1 MRALAL
7 APPATTGGPSRPFVA
22 VVAFVTLVDLFATQA
37 IIPSLTNAYRVTPAE
52 MGVAVNAGALGMA
65 VASLAVALFARGVD
79 RRRGVALSLAL
90 LSVPTALLGFAPDL
104 LSFAVLRVLQGL
116 CMATAFSL
124 TLAALGELLSGP
136 AAAAAF
142 AAYITGNVASN
153 LFGRLLA
160 ASAVESV
167 GLPGNFLVFAA
178 LNVSGA
184 ALVWFAGQS
193 APGMRSSPG
202 ATAPWTAVRR
212 HLATPELV
220 AVFGLGFCILFAFIG
235 VFTYVNFVLTRPP
248 MGLAMMS
255 LGLVYFVFLP
265 SIVTTPLAGPAA
277 ARFGTR
283 AAIWAGLAVAMV
295 GLAGLLQPELPLILA
310 GLTLV
315 GVGTFFAQA
324 VATGYASRT
333 ATSDRAAASGLY
345 LASYFSGGLAGAA
358 VLGLVFDRF
367 GWEGCVAGVGLALLA
382 GAVLTLRLR

>member
-1 MRALAL
+1 MRALAV
-7 APPATTGGPSRPFVA
+7 APTATAGGPSRPFVA

-37 IIPSLTNAYRVTPAE
+37 IIPSLTSAYGVTPAE
-52 MGVAVNAGALGMA
+52 MGVAINAGALGMA
-65 VASLAVALFARGVD
+65 VASLAVALFGRGID
-79 RRRGVALSLAL
+79 RRRGVALSLL
-90 LSVPTALLGFAPDL
+90 LLAVPTALLGFAPDL
-104 LSFAVLRVLQGL
+104 PTFAALRVLQGL

-124 TLAALGELLSGP
+124 TLAALGELLSGK

-160 ASAVESV
+160 ASAVEAV
-167 GLPGNFLVFAA
+167 GLSGNFLVFAA
-178 LNVSGA
+178 INLAGA
-184 ALVWFAGQS
+184 ALVWSAGQS
-193 APGMRSSPG
+193 APGMRAGPG
-202 ATAPWTAVRR
+202 NAAPWTAVRR
-212 HLATPELV
+212 HLATPAL
-220 AVFGLGFCILFAFIG
+220 AAAFGLGFCILFAFIG

-277 ARFGTR
+277 ARFGNRT
-283 AAIWAGLAVAMV
+283 AIWAGLAVA
-295 GLAGLLQPELPLILA
+295 LAGLPGLLRPELPLILA

-324 VATGYASRT
+324 VATGFASRT

-358 VLGLVFDRF
+358 MLGFVFDRF
-367 GWEGCVAGVGLALLA
+367 GWEGCVAGVALALTA
-382 GAVLTLRLR
+382 GAALTLRLR

>member
-1 MRALAL
+1 MRALAV
-7 APPATTGGPSRPFVA
+7 APTATAGGPSRPFVA

-37 IIPSLTNAYRVTPAE
+37 IIPSLTSAYGVTPAE
-52 MGVAVNAGALGMA
+52 MGVAINAGALGMA
-65 VASLAVALFARGVD
+65 VASLAIALFGRGID
-79 RRRGVALSLAL
+79 RRRGVAFSLL
-90 LSVPTALLGFAPDL
+90 LLAVPTALLGFAPDL
-104 LSFAVLRVLQGL
+104 PTFAALRVLQGL

-153 LFGRLLA
+153 LFGRVLA

-167 GLPGNFLVFAA
+167 GLSGNFLVFAA
-178 LNVSGA
+178 INLAGA

-193 APGMRSSPG
+193 APGMRAMPG
-202 ATAPWTAVRR
+202 TAAPRAAVRR
-212 HLATPELV
+212 HLTTPALA

-277 ARFGTR
+277 ARFGNR
-283 AAIWAGLAVAMV
+283 SAIWV
-295 GLAGLLQPELPLILA
+295 GLAIALAGLPALLRPELSLILA

-324 VATGYASRT
+324 VATGFASRT

-358 VLGLVFDRF
+358 VLGFVFDRF
-367 GWEGCVAGVGLALLA
+367 GWEGCVAGVALALTA
-382 GAVLTLRLR
+382 GAVLTFRMR